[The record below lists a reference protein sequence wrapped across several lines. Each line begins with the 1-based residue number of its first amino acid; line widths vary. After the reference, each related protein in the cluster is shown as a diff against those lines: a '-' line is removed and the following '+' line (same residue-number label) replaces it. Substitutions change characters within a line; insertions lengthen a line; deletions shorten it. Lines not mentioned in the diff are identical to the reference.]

1 MATMFSLQNYQVIAI
16 GVSGL
21 ILFLVLARRFALPK
35 PIPGIPYIQSSSR
48 LILGDLPAMRK
59 HIEDGGTYI
68 TYLGEVLEKLQ
79 TPVAQIFIWPLGR
92 PMVIL
97 GDFGEAHDLFMHREP
112 EFERAVTLANLVKGI
127 LPSHH
132 IHHKTN
138 ASWKAQRML
147 IRDLMTPSF
156 LHNVAAPVLHSSA
169 ERLIKRMLL
178 LSFFLFPFVPEFSY

>member
-1 MATMFSLQNYQVIAI
+1 MAIALNLPDYQVLAI

-21 ILFLVLARRFALPK
+21 IFLLVLARHYALPK
-35 PIPGIPYIQSSSR
+35 PIPGIPYIDSSSR
-48 LILGDLPAMRK
+48 QILGDLPAMKK

-79 TPVAQIFIWPLGR
+79 TPIAQIFIWPLGR

-132 IHHKTN
+132 IHHKTDS
-138 ASWKAQRML
+138 SWKAQRML

-156 LHNVAAPVLHSSA
+156 LHKVAAPVLHGSA
-169 ERLIKRMLL
+169 ERLVERM
-178 LSFFLFPFVPEFSY
+178 